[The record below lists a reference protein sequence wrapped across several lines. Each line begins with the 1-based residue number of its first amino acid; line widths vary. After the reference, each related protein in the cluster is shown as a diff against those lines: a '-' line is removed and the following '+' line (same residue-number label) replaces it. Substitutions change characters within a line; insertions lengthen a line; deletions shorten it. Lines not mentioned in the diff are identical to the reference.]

1 MRLSLRARV
10 LAGIALVVVAL
21 AVSAI
26 IVTTTTRAHLI
37 DQVDD
42 RLATAGA
49 PDRIHDG
56 PPREPPTGYERRSD
70 VYEGRLGDNGE
81 HDHALPVEPV
91 GRRGVATA
99 RCRRRPGGRGR
110 GVGGALHGNGDQRR
124 RPALPRPGRRP
135 RRRIVLDHGDPAD
148 GRRRHD
154 DPADHAGGRRHRH
167 HPAAPRRGR
176 LVGGAPRHPPDQAD
190 DAHGRA
196 DRQWRPL
203 PPCPRG
209 ARRRPRPGSS
219 VSPSTRC
226 STTSTRRSPSEP
238 TSQERLRRFV
248 ADASHELR
256 TPVTTI
262 RGYAELYRVGG
273 LSERSELDEAMRRT
287 EQEAVRMSPPRRRPA
302 EPRQARRGPAA
313 RAAAGRPQ
321 PARRRRRP

>member
-21 AVSAI
+21 AVSAV

-70 VYEGRLGDNGE
+70 VYEGRLDDNGE

-99 RCRRRPGGRGR
+99 RRRRRPG
-110 GVGGALHGNGDQRR
+110 
-124 RPALPRPGRRP
+124 RPRARRP
-135 RRRIVLDHGDPAD
+135 RSPSRHGRPATTTCAIASGPTPLPD
-148 GRRRHD
+148 GSFWITAIPLTDVD
-154 DPADHAGGRRHRH
+154 DTMTRLITLEVGRHRH
-167 HPAAPRRGR
+167 RPPAPRCGR
-176 LVGGAPRHPPDQAD
+176 LVGGAARHPPDQAD

-209 ARRRPRPGSS
+209 LARRPRPGSS
-219 VSPSTRC
+219 VSRSTRC
-226 STTSTRRSPSEP
+226 STTSTRRSPSGPNRRSGCGASSPTPP
-238 TSQERLRRFV
+238 TSCGRR
-248 ADASHELR
+248 
-256 TPVTTI
+256 
-262 RGYAELYRVGG
+262 
-273 LSERSELDEAMRRT
+273 
-287 EQEAVRMSPPRRRPA
+287 
-302 EPRQARRGPAA
+302 
-313 RAAAGRPQ
+313 
-321 PARRRRRP
+321 